1 MTEPRD
7 PRRAEAAID
16 WLIRQRDPAFPDW
29 EAFTAW
35 IEADP
40 RNADVYAELA
50 ARDDALARR
59 LGEGP
64 AAEPEL
70 KAAPQPHRPLPRRWF
85 MAGGLAAAA
94 ASLVLVLS
102 TRSGDPEPA
111 LYRVATA
118 PGVQQIVRLADGST
132 VALNGAS
139 RVTLDRNNARFAELE
154 QGEASFAVVHDASNP
169 FRVRVAGDELID
181 LGTRF
186 NVLRE
191 DGITEVAVAEG
202 LVMYNPE
209 AEAIRLAPGRA
220 LRVSSDRRSVAVSMV
235 APAAVG
241 AWQQGRLVYDNA
253 PLAQVA
259 RDLSRSIGIR
269 VTAHPTAAARPVTAV
284 VQLPKDREE
293 LAPRLERL
301 LDITVSQTDEGW
313 ILTTKG

>member
-1 MTEPRD
+1 MTEPSD

-16 WLIRQRDPAFPDW
+16 WLIRQRDPAFADW
-29 EAFTAW
+29 AAFTAW
-35 IEADP
+35 IEADS
-40 RNADVYAELA
+40 RNADIYAELA
-50 ARDDALARR
+50 ARDEALARR
-59 LGEGP
+59 LGERP

-70 KAAPQPHRPLPRRWF
+70 EAAPGPRRPLPRRWF
-85 MAGGLAAAA
+85 MAGALAAA

-132 VALNGAS
+132 VVLNGAS
-139 RVTLDRNNARFAELE
+139 RVVLDRNNARFAELE
-154 QGEASFAVVHDASNP
+154 QGEASFAVVHDDSNP

-191 DGITEVAVAEG
+191 DGMTEVAVAEG

-220 LRVSSDRRSVAVSMV
+220 LRVSKDRRSVAVSMV

-259 RDLSRSIGIR
+259 RDLSRSIGTR
-269 VTAHPTAAARPVTAV
+269 VTADPAVAARPVTAV
-284 VQLPKDREE
+284 VQLPKDRKQ

-301 LDITVSQTDEGW
+301 LDITVSQSDEGW
-313 ILTTKG
+313 ILTTRG